1 MKKNH
6 VVTVATILTVVNLL
20 ILQQWQISNLNNQLE
35 ISDMRAKV
43 NTEFA
48 DELLWLQL
56 NDVQKMAEEN
66 LIAQGRVEG
75 MVNYYAQDSEDRQH
89 IDNLWHEGYMRGL
102 SQVDWEYD
110 AVSEVNYNKGY
121 REAIETAFPDGKYPS
136 FVNLPP
142 REVDTNAIA
151 EPEFDK
157 KSEGLKDNLE
167 VIDSLNEKIKE
178 VKDSE

>member
-20 ILQQWQISNLNNQLE
+20 ILQQWQISNLDNQLE

-66 LIAQGRVEG
+66 LIAQGRIEG
-75 MVNYYAQDSEDRQH
+75 MVNYYAQDDQNRQH

-102 SQVDWEYD
+102 SQIDWEHD

-121 REAIETAFPDGKYPS
+121 RDAIETAFPEGNYPKS
-136 FVNLPP
+136 INLPT
-142 REVDTNAIA
+142 REVEESAIA
-151 EPEFDK
+151 EPNFDK
-157 KSEGLKDNLE
+157 AQSGLSDNAE
-167 VIDSLNEKIKE
+167 VIDALNKKLEQVTKE
-178 VKDSE
+178 